1 MKKTLCIML
10 AFFNIFILSGCWNY
24 REIDRLAII
33 GGLAIDKDDIENKYK
48 ITVEVYGTETG
59 KGSEGSIKSELY
71 ESEGKSI
78 FDAIRNLI
86 IVTGRRAYWSHCKVV
101 IINGS
106 IAEKDISPMLD
117 WLYRD
122 AELRRDVKILLS
134 LKDKAEDILK
144 TDSALENTVSYH
156 LYAMIE
162 AQSGVNKFP
171 NVELWEVVDHINTE
185 NKSMLVPTVEVEKD
199 KDRKIASIKG
209 SGILKNGKLIGML
222 SPDETNY
229 ALWLQGKIKN
239 GIFVITH
246 NEKKDCYTTYET
258 FGFKRIVEVSN
269 NKGLSIKVNIKCDVG
284 IAEITSGIDFKEKR
298 NYLADK
304 AQNVMKD
311 RLTMVLKKMQ
321 GQYQSDV
328 FELGQK
334 VKIQNKKLWKNMK
347 DNWDEE
353 FANVPIEINVDVKI
367 RGSATVSKPVKEGE

>member
-10 AFFNIFILSGCWNY
+10 VFFNIFILSGCWNY

-59 KGSEGSIKSELY
+59 KGSEGSIKPELY
-71 ESEGKSI
+71 ESEGNSI

-86 IVTGRRAYWSHCKVV
+86 IVTGRKAYWAHCKVV
-101 IINGS
+101 IINGA

-144 TDSALENTVSYH
+144 TDPALENTVSYH
-156 LYAMIE
+156 LYAMLE

-199 KDRKIASIKG
+199 KNRKIASIKG

-222 SPDETNY
+222 SPEETNY

-239 GIFVITH
+239 GIFVIMH

-258 FGFKRIVEVSN
+258 FGFKRRVQVSN

-321 GQYQSDV
+321 GQYNSDV

-334 VKIQNKKLWKNMK
+334 VKIKDKKLWRNMK
-347 DNWDEE
+347 GSWDEE
-353 FANVPIEINVDVKI
+353 FANVPVEVKVDVKI
-367 RGSATVSKPVKEGE
+367 RGSATVSKPVKGGE